1 VEDPRE
7 EKVPKIIR
15 TMIRY
20 DHSVGLNRDS
30 TEIAEVGEA
39 RLGRGFQEVFSEES
53 LDGLRWKVVRVVGE
67 VEKASLLVF
76 KPFFIKHQALLVSE
90 RGGNGSPESLG
101 RIATVT
107 EAKEE

>member
-1 VEDPRE
+1 
-7 EKVPKIIR
+7 
-15 TMIRY
+15 M
-20 DHSVGLNRDS
+20 
-30 TEIAEVGEA
+30 
-39 RLGRGFQEVFSEES
+39 FSEES
-53 LDGLRWKVVRVVGE
+53 LDGLRWKVVWVVGE